1 MPVHNKHLEILVLL
15 VIHEFEWKSNI
26 TTDTTLF

>member
-15 VIHEFEWKSNI
+15 VIYEFEWKSNI
-26 TTDTTLF
+26 TTDTVLF